1 MQIRFRSW
9 CAASSPNTR
18 RALPRCHIQWHQLK
32 PNALKPIG
40 CPWNA
45 IYYVFS
51 GNVSIKED
59 KFSNWFSNVIFLKF
73 RILKPSQS
81 ERSPTLDAH
90 NQKRTFSISDLVWDA
105 GRLGFK
111 IALNIIPDCTRKP
124 KTKTHELGIETAV
137 RRTNAANNGQLA
149 GLWAG
154 AAVVAAGGTEGIQWS
169 SRTAQAFLTW

>member
-1 MQIRFRSW
+1 MLRQGPRACKYALDLGVQLLHQTRDEPYLGVIYNGTNWNQTRLSQWDVPWMQF
-9 CAASSPNTR
+9 
-18 RALPRCHIQWHQLK
+18 
-32 PNALKPIG
+32 
-40 CPWNA
+40 
-45 IYYVFS
+45 VFS

-59 KFSNWFSNVIFLKF
+59 KFSNWFSNVIIIEL

-124 KTKTHELGIETAV
+124 KTKTHELG
-137 RRTNAANNGQLA
+137 TNSCVSYNK
-149 GLWAG
+149 
-154 AAVVAAGGTEGIQWS
+154 
-169 SRTAQAFLTW
+169 

>member
-1 MQIRFRSW
+1 MS
-9 CAASSPNTR
+9 
-18 RALPRCHIQWHQLK
+18 L
-32 PNALKPIG
+32 G
-40 CPWNA
+40 CNLH
-45 IYYVFS
+45 VFS

-59 KFSNWFSNVIFLKF
+59 KFSNWFSNVIFIKF

-124 KTKTHELGIETAV
+124 KTKTHELGIEQNLENLSPS
-137 RRTNAANNGQLA
+137 RGPR
-149 GLWAG
+149 
-154 AAVVAAGGTEGIQWS
+154 GIQRS
-169 SRTAQAFLTW
+169 SCSLPKFGLGPLGQTKRRQSASRRSPGRFVAEFETD